1 MTPEGRAESFGELW
15 RESTPVMR
23 WRLAVILLMLAG
35 LAAELLLVAAGL
47 CVAVGA
53 VMPSGRGDTW

>member
-1 MTPEGRAESFGELW
+1 VTPEGYPESFAELW

-35 LAAELLLVAAGL
+35 LAVELLLIAAGL
-47 CVAVGA
+47 CVAAGA
-53 VMPSGRGDTW
+53 VMLALA